1 VGGTAPAAGEEPEEG
16 SYTLDEQARQ
26 FLAAVPPKFADGLA
40 RYGLYTG
47 EKLLG
52 VTFQPAVWKEN
63 LIAFDEQLIPN
74 TLLAL
79 TEASVLILA
88 EESALV
94 RKSEQFGLIITR
106 LPRQAIVGVDLLA
119 QEPLAAVKFALAREG
134 ASGEQSV
141 LLAPEMAQAW
151 LELWGRGLTG

>member
-1 VGGTAPAAGEEPEEG
+1 
-16 SYTLDEQARQ
+16 
-26 FLAAVPPKFADGLA
+26 
-40 RYGLYTG
+40 
-47 EKLLG
+47 
-52 VTFQPAVWKEN
+52 VWKEN